1 MFIIAGLG
9 NPGDKYAHT
18 RHNAGFDT
26 VDKLAD
32 KYGIDISEEKFEALL
47 GRGVIEGQKVILV
60 KPLTYMNNSGQALR
74 AVADYYKVDTESELI
89 VIYDDISLEPGKLRV
104 RPKGSAGGHNGIKS
118 IIQNIGTEEFD
129 RIKIGVGHK
138 PENFDLI
145 DHVLG
150 RFPKEQLEDVRDSVS
165 RAVLACEEIIMAGAA
180 SAINKYN

>member
-118 IIQNIGTEEFD
+118 IIQHLGHQDFM
-129 RIKIGVGHK
+129 RVRIGVGEK
-138 PENFDLI
+138 PKGYDLA
-145 DHVLG
+145 DYVLG
-150 RFPKEQLEDVRDSVS
+150 HYSDEEKTVMDRSFLTAAEA
-165 RAVLACEEIIMAGAA
+165 AVFVMNEGVDKAM
-180 SAINKYN
+180 NKYN

>member
-26 VDKLAD
+26 VEKLAD
-32 KYGIDISEEKFEALL
+32 KYEIDISEEKFEALL

-74 AVADYYKVDTESELI
+74 AVADYYKVNTESELI

-118 IIQNIGTEEFD
+118 IIQHLGHQDFM
-129 RIKIGVGHK
+129 RVRVGVGEK
-138 PENFDLI
+138 PKGYDLA
-145 DHVLG
+145 DYVLG
-150 RFPKEQLEDVRDSVS
+150 HYSDEEKTVMDKSFLTAAEA
-165 RAVLACEEIIMAGAA
+165 AVFVMNEGVDKAM
-180 SAINKYN
+180 NKYN